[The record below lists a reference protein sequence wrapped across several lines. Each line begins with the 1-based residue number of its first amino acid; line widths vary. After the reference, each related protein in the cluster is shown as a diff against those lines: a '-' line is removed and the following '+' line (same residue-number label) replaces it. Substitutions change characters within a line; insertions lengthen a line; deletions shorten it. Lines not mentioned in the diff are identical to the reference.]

1 MFRNKNILV
10 TGGTGMIGRALIPK
24 LLDFGANITIASLD
38 EPKKDDPL
46 LQHVRFVQTDLR
58 SSSHCLKITDGQEVV
73 FHLAGIKGS
82 PKLTTS
88 KPATFFTNTLL
99 FNLNMMEAA
108 RKNNIEKYLYTSS
121 VGVYAP
127 SEIFYEDS
135 VWKTFPSDNDKFAGY
150 AKRMGEL
157 QAEAFK
163 IEFGWNAVSIV
174 RPSNVYGPFDNFDS
188 STGMVIPSLISRF
201 TSSEDPIK
209 VWGDGSALRDFI
221 YCEDVADG
229 MIKVLESDYHLPVNL
244 GSGVA
249 VSIREVVDNIHQ
261 YFPNKNVVWDNS
273 MPKGDDIRLM
283 DITRA
288 KSIGFEPKVNLT
300 LGIKQTIEWF
310 VHKRSSS
317 DNRYN
322 AFNESSSNK

>member
-1 MFRNKNILV
+1 MFKNKNILV

-24 LLDFGANITIASLD
+24 LLDFGANITVASLD
-38 EPKKDDPL
+38 EPKKVDPL

-58 SSSHCLKITDGQEVV
+58 SSSHCLKITEGQEVI

-82 PKLTTS
+82 PKLTMS

-157 QAEAFK
+157 QAEALK

-174 RPSNVYGPFDNFDS
+174 RPANVYGPFDNFDS
-188 STGMVIPSLISRF
+188 NTGMVIPSLISRF

-229 MIKVLESDYHLPVNL
+229 MIKVLESDYYLPVNL
-244 GSGVA
+244 GSGLA

-261 YFPNKNVVWDNS
+261 YFPKKNVVWDNS

-310 VHKRSSS
+310 LHKRSSS